1 MQYVKTRIFSLAVA
15 LATFASNASAATI
28 NIFYTG
34 VITTV
39 TSGSPVIR
47 PGDPFTLSY
56 FFDTALAAP
65 GDYVNT
71 GTSSLLRGSVPAV
84 GSASFFTPGLGT
96 INCEGLPCTGS
107 ATDMAT
113 TGSTS
118 QGLFFNSPG
127 FFGVG
132 STLSFNPAIPGDITA
147 SFVLEGIGIGNGA
160 FLSVPGGG
168 VSAAEAAFRIDS
180 ASVNPVPLPAALP
193 LFAAGLGVVTF
204 LARRKKTAAARP
216 A

>member
-1 MQYVKTRIFSLAVA
+1 MKTRIFALAVA

-28 NIFYTG
+28 SILYTG
-34 VITTV
+34 VITTI
-39 TSGSPVIR
+39 TNGA
-47 PGDPFTLSY
+47 PGLLPGNPFTLSW

-84 GSASFFTPGLGT
+84 GSASFFTPGLG
-96 INCEGLPCTGS
+96 NLGCGGLPCTGF
-107 ATDMAT
+107 AQDMAT

-118 QGLFFNSPG
+118 QGASISSNGLFL
-127 FFGVG
+127 VG
-132 STLSFNPAIPGDITA
+132 STLSNPAIPGDITA
-147 SFVLEGIGIGNGA
+147 SFVLEGIGIGNGG
-160 FLSVPGGG
+160 FLFQSGAGFT
-168 VSAAEAAFRIDS
+168 ANADFRIDS
-180 ASVNPVPLPAALP
+180 AIVNPVPLPAALP
-193 LFAAGLGVVTF
+193 LFAAGLGIVTF